1 MLDEQLDG
9 VMIKNKHDSSGLI
22 SILIFYQNNTKAL
35 IPHLQKTEFN
45 KVYLSHVQQNRQK
58 SRFKAA

>member
-1 MLDEQLDG
+1 MFDEQVDG

-45 KVYLSHVQQNRQK
+45 KVYLSHVQQN
-58 SRFKAA
+58 